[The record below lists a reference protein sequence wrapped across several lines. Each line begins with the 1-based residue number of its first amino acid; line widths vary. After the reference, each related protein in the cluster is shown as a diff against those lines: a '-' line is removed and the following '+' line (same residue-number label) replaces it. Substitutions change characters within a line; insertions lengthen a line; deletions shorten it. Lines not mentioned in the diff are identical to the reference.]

1 MVIITKI
8 LDEKTYK
15 EMLEDLRKITEF
27 NETKQHVE
35 DLDAVNKWISKLL
48 QNTNDEYLKQYLVQV
63 KKLINNKEIILPFFY
78 YQVQFV
84 INGGRF

>member
-1 MVIITKI
+1 MRIK
-8 LDEKTYK
+8 EKSYTEK
-15 EMLEDLRKITEF
+15 MLEDLRKITEF
-27 NETKQHVE
+27 NATKQHVE

-48 QNTNDEYLKQYLVQV
+48 QNTNDEYLKQYLIQA
-63 KKLINNKEIILPFFY
+63 KKLINSKEMILPFFY

>member
-1 MVIITKI
+1 MRIK
-8 LDEKTYK
+8 EKSYIE
-15 EMLEDLRKITEF
+15 EMIEDLRKITEF
-27 NETKQHVE
+27 NTTKQHVE
-35 DLDAVNKWISKLL
+35 DLEAVNKWISKLL
-48 QNTNDEYLKQYLVQV
+48 QKTNDEYLKQYLVQA

>member
-1 MVIITKI
+1 MRIE
-8 LDEKTYK
+8 EKSYIE
-15 EMLEDLRKITEF
+15 EMIEDLRKITEF
-27 NETKQHVE
+27 NVRKQHTE
-35 DLDAVNKWISKLL
+35 DLDAVNKWILELIK
-48 QNTNDEYLKQYLVQV
+48 NTNDEYLKQYLVQA

>member
-1 MVIITKI
+1 MRIK
-8 LDEKTYK
+8 EKSYIE

-27 NETKQHVE
+27 NEIKQHVE

-84 INGGRF
+84 NL

>member
-1 MVIITKI
+1 MRIE
-8 LDEKTYK
+8 EKSYIA

-27 NETKQHVE
+27 NATKQHIE
-35 DLDAVNKWISKLL
+35 DLEAVNKWINKLL
-48 QNTNDEYLKQYLVQV
+48 QNTNDEYLKQYLVKV

>member
-1 MVIITKI
+1 MRIK
-8 LDEKTYK
+8 EKSYRE

-27 NETKQHVE
+27 NATKQHVE

-48 QNTNDEYLKQYLVQV
+48 QNTNDEYLKQYLIQA
-63 KKLINNKEIILPFFY
+63 KKLINSKEMILPFFY

-84 INGGRF
+84 INGGKF

>member
-1 MVIITKI
+1 MRIK
-8 LDEKTYK
+8 EKSYIE

-27 NETKQHVE
+27 NATKQHVE

-48 QNTNDEYLKQYLVQV
+48 QNTNDEYLKQYLIQA
-63 KKLINNKEIILPFFY
+63 KKLINSKEMILPFFY

-84 INGGRF
+84 INGGKF

>member
-1 MVIITKI
+1 MRIK
-8 LDEKTYK
+8 EKSYIE
-15 EMLEDLRKITEF
+15 EMLDDLRKITEF
-27 NETKQHVE
+27 NATKQHVE

-48 QNTNDEYLKQYLVQV
+48 QNTNDEYLKQYLIQA
-63 KKLINNKEIILPFFY
+63 KKLINSKEMILPFFY

>member
-1 MVIITKI
+1 MRIK
-8 LDEKTYK
+8 EKSYIEK
-15 EMLEDLRKITEF
+15 MLEDLRKITEF
-27 NETKQHVE
+27 NATKQHVE
-35 DLDAVNKWISKLL
+35 DLEAVNKWINKLL
-48 QNTNDEYLKQYLVQV
+48 QNTNDEYLKQYLAQV